1 MEGEWWIWLVCLHCH
16 KGFVHVNFNLRLW
29 KFLPWFMCWIWH
41 VHDRIQELDE
51 RNHGSKEIWW
61 VFGASNKIDWLRRVS
76 VCPVMRQ
83 RLKRSGLC
91 CLNNLCYWPKTKSSR
106 QAWVRPTETWTGE
119 HFWLGEWRKCRVLT
133 LLLSLFLGS
142 SVTWP
147 SGEACCSGWCSSG
160 CTRPSGP
167 RSPSR
172 RTCWGRS
179 VPTLSS
185 GDSGPAQHPTV
196 ASAAA
201 SRFLS
206 THTVLAKELYS
217 SESAWASF

>member
-119 HFWLGEWRKCRVLT
+119 HFWAGWMEEVPCVDSASLPVPRQFSHLAVWGSMLLWLVFFGVYSAIWPTFPIAPDMLGQV
-133 LLLSLFLGS
+133 
-142 SVTWP
+142 
-147 SGEACCSGWCSSG
+147 
-160 CTRPSGP
+160 
-167 RSPSR
+167 
-172 RTCWGRS
+172 
-179 VPTLSS
+179 
-185 GDSGPAQHPTV
+185 
-196 ASAAA
+196 
-201 SRFLS
+201 S
-206 THTVLAKELYS
+206 TNA
-217 SESAWASF
+217 